1 MSRYPNAM
9 IDIIPTPA
17 LPSLPIEGDERR
29 FPVRRIFC
37 IGRNYADHA
46 REMGAAAEAIFFMKP
61 ADAIM
66 TSPRLPYPQGTSD
79 LHHEVE
85 LVLALGD
92 GGAIMGCAV
101 GVDLTR
107 RDLQGAMK
115 AKGGPWEIG
124 KAFENSAPVGLLR
137 FGPVPERGAISL
149 KVNGVRR
156 QSGDLSE
163 MILPPRRVLSELAR
177 YFTLKPGDLV
187 FTGTPAG
194 VGPLQRDDRVKA
206 EIAGLPPLE
215 FTVT

>member
-1 MSRYPNAM
+1 MT
-9 IDIIPTPA
+9 DIIPTPA
-17 LPSLPIEGDERR
+17 LPSLPIEDDARR

-37 IGRNYADHA
+37 IGRNYAEHA
-46 REMGAAAEAIFFMKP
+46 KEMGAETDAIFFMKP
-61 ADAIM
+61 ADAIS
-66 TSPRLPYPQGTSD
+66 TARTIPYPPATAD

-92 GGAIMGCAV
+92 GGAILGCGV

-115 AKGGPWEIG
+115 AKGAPWEIG

-156 QSGDLSE
+156 QSGDLSD
-163 MILPPRRVLSELAR
+163 MLLPPRRVLSELSR

-194 VGPLQRDDRVKA
+194 VGPLQRDDRVTA
-206 EIAGLPPLE
+206 EIEGLPALE
-215 FTVT
+215 FTIT

>member
-1 MSRYPNAM
+1 MT
-9 IDIIPTPA
+9 DILPTPA

-46 REMGAAAEAIFFMKP
+46 KEMGAPADAIFFMKP
-61 ADAIM
+61 ADAI
-66 TSPRLPYPQGTSD
+66 SSAARIPYPGATQD

-92 GGAIMGCAV
+92 GGAIMGAAV

-107 RDLQGAMK
+107 RDLQAGMK
-115 AKGGPWEIG
+115 AKGAPWEIG
-124 KAFENSAPVGLLR
+124 KAFENSAPVGMLR

-194 VGPLQRDDRVKA
+194 VGPLQRDDRVTA
-206 EIAGLPPLE
+206 EIAGLPTLE
-215 FTVT
+215 FTVA

>member
-1 MSRYPNAM
+1 MT
-9 IDIIPTPA
+9 DIIPTPA
-17 LPSLPIEGDERR
+17 LPSLPIEGDARR

-37 IGRNYADHA
+37 IGRNYAEHA
-46 REMGAAAEAIFFMKP
+46 KEMGAETDAIFFMKP
-61 ADAIM
+61 ADAIS
-66 TSPRLPYPQGTSD
+66 TARTIPYPPATTD

-92 GGAIMGCAV
+92 GGAIMGCGV

-115 AKGGPWEIG
+115 ARGAPWEIG

-156 QSGDLSE
+156 QSGDLSD
-163 MILPPRRVLSELAR
+163 MLLPPRRVLAALSR
-177 YFTLKPGDLV
+177 YFTLKPGDLI

-194 VGPLQRDDRVKA
+194 VGPLQRDDRVTA
-206 EIAGLPPLE
+206 EIDGLPTLE
-215 FTVT
+215 FSIS

>member
-1 MSRYPNAM
+1 MSRYPNTM
-9 IDIIPTPA
+9 TDIIPTPD

-46 REMGAAAEAIFFMKP
+46 KEMGAAAEAIFFMKP
-61 ADAIM
+61 ADAIT

-124 KAFENSAPVGLLR
+124 KSFENSAPVGLLR
-137 FGPVPERGAISL
+137 FGPVPERGKVSL
-149 KVNGVRR
+149 RVNGVRR

-163 MILPPRRVLSELAR
+163 MILPPRRVVAELAR

-206 EIAGLPPLE
+206 QIADLPPLE

>member
-1 MSRYPNAM
+1 LSRYPNTM
-9 IDIIPTPA
+9 TDIIPTPD
-17 LPSLPIEGDERR
+17 LPSLSIEDDERR

-46 REMGAAAEAIFFMKP
+46 KEMGAAAEAIFFMKP
-61 ADAIM
+61 ADAVT
-66 TSPRLPYPQGTSD
+66 TSSRLPYPQGTSD

-107 RDLQGAMK
+107 RDLQAAMK

-124 KAFENSAPVGLLR
+124 KSFENSAPVGLLR
-137 FGPVPERGAISL
+137 FGPVPERGKISL
-149 KVNGVRR
+149 RVNGVRR

-163 MILPPRRVLSELAR
+163 MILPPRRVVAELAR

-206 EIAGLPPLE
+206 QIADLPPLE